1 MSADNLEIKTEAD
14 YQKVLATLS
23 RQDRPH
29 AILLFL
35 MRVLESYRA
44 ARKIG
49 WSRPWNKQ
57 AVVNFQSFKLDAVRD
72 HELLELG
79 RDVLD
84 AECAA
89 MPAPARAFVDDLL
102 ARRDRLMGFVFI
114 QEFTDAGRRFE
125 GGVLSLGRRAAEQPR
140 YRDRLD
146 LILESPVVEGHS
158 QGLARLRVFVDPHL
172 GKKEPLWSTTVEPV
186 HGVASGDLFERLA
199 ALSWDWA
206 RRPERVWDHWTSAY
220 IDYFGPRQWLMRKS
234 YFHVTDAPWVRI
246 DPAASTAPREIL
258 HLESSIS

>member
-1 MSADNLEIKTEAD
+1 
-14 YQKVLATLS
+14 
-23 RQDRPH
+23 
-29 AILLFL
+29 

-44 ARKIG
+44 ARKMG
-49 WSRPWNKQ
+49 WSRPWNKEG
-57 AVVNFQSFKLDAVRD
+57 VVNFQSFKLDAVRD

-102 ARRDRLMGFVFI
+102 AHRDRLMGFVFI

-125 GGVLSLGRRAAEQPR
+125 GGVLSLGRRAADQPR

-158 QGLARLRVFVDPHL
+158 QGLARLRVFVDPYL

-186 HGVASGDLFERLA
+186 HGVAGAGLFTRLA
-199 ALSWDWA
+199 TLSWDWA
-206 RRPERVWDHWTSAY
+206 RRPERLWDHWTSAY

-234 YFHVTDAPWVRI
+234 YFHVADAPWVRI
-246 DPAASTAPREIL
+246 DPAAPAAARETPRI
-258 HLESSIS
+258 ESAVS